1 MDKYFDFLHRE
12 EHWMR
17 FIMNRDILGFLESL
31 PKDSIKA
38 LEISGEQ
45 NKNYF
50 TNYVNYKDPTF
61 DLLNPS
67 LIASTF

>member
-1 MDKYFDFLHRE
+1 
-12 EHWMR
+12 
-17 FIMNRDILGFLESL
+17 MNRDILGFLESL